1 MLLWIFGFEL
11 VFLFYSELYPRVELL
26 DHIVVLLLV
35 FWANSILSFTTAVP
49 VTISTSKYTRVFFPP
64 HPCRYVLF
72 VVFLMIAILTG
83 VRWYF
88 IVVLIYSSLVTSN
101 VERLFMCLLAVC
113 RSCLG
118 KCLFRSSAHFVVRL
132 FVFWVV

>member
-64 HPCRYVLF
+64 HPCQYVLF

-88 IVVLIYSSLVTSN
+88 TVVLIYSSLVTSN

>member
-49 VTISTSKYTRVFFPP
+49 VTIPTSKYTRVFFPP
-64 HPCRYVLF
+64 HPCQYVLF